1 MRRRRVARGI
11 LNPAQEGT
19 GRDGAARDGQDGRPA
34 LRRTWHAGPMA
45 SLYLNPELE
54 PADAELGA
62 RVSVTGDEARHAVQ
76 VARVRLGERIAIGDG
91 SGFVAWGAV
100 VTAEP
105 GELAIEVDEVRH
117 DLEPEPP
124 LWLAQALAKGDR
136 DELAVQAATEL
147 GVSGIIPWVAERS
160 VSRWEG
166 AKVAKGQDRWRTIV
180 REASKQA
187 IRSRV
192 PEVAGLATSG
202 ELALLPGVLFVLDPL
217 ATVRLSEVPL
227 GEERITLVV
236 GPEGGISPREFAA
249 FEAEGGVRV
258 RLGPEVLRTST
269 AGPAALA
276 VLNARLGRW

>member
-1 MRRRRVARGI
+1 
-11 LNPAQEGT
+11 
-19 GRDGAARDGQDGRPA
+19 
-34 LRRTWHAGPMA
+34 MA

-62 RVSVTGDEARHAVQ
+62 RVTVTGDEARHAVT

-91 SGFVAWGAV
+91 SGFIVWGAV
-100 VTAEP
+100 VAASAA
-105 GELAIEVDEVRH
+105 ELAIEVDEVRH
-117 DLEPEPP
+117 DPEPEPP

-136 DELAVQAATEL
+136 DELAIQAATEL
-147 GVSGIIPWVAERS
+147 GAAGVIPWAAERS

-166 AKVAKGQDRWRTIV
+166 AKAAKGRERWASIV

-192 PEVAGLATSG
+192 PEVAALASTAQLAALSG
-202 ELALLPGVLFVLDPL
+202 QLLVLDPL
-217 ATVRLSEVPL
+217 GDIAMTEVPL
-227 GEERITLVV
+227 DGERVTLVV
-236 GPEGGISPREFAA
+236 GPEGGIAPREFEALVAA
-249 FEAEGGVRV
+249 GAVRV